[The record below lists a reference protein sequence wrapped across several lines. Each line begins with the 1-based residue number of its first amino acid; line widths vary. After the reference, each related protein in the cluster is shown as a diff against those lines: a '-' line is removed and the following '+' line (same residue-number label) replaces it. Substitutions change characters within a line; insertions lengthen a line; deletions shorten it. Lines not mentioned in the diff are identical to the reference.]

1 MGFHQ
6 SEYEYALKQQLNS
19 NCMGQRNKLP
29 FLIISSEGS
38 AYNRLISNSE
48 TQLSQCILQDLIQK
62 FIMCLL
68 EFIGQL
74 MKVLLVALIQVLVNP
89 WEMNESLSFILII
102 KSYVCL
108 NMVF

>member
-1 MGFHQ
+1 MNTH
-6 SEYEYALKQQLNS
+6 LNNNLTLIAWAREI
-19 NCMGQRNKLP
+19 NCH

-68 EFIGQL
+68 EFTGKL

-89 WEMNESLSFILII
+89 WEMNEMGESLLLLSHMSALIW
-102 KSYVCL
+102 YFEL
-108 NMVF
+108 NL